1 MRREVRSLVERGE
14 LNVLLTTYTLF
25 ERESGAE
32 DCRFLR
38 SLWFEYLILDE
49 AHGIKNSKSSRYTQL
64 NRLRTNKRLLLSGTP
79 VQNDLQELLS
89 LLSFLMPE
97 EFNTTDCELL
107 LSAFGYDKRDK
118 GSRRCVSLEK
128 LRGVLAPFVLQRLKR
143 HVLTQLVEKKVE
155 HVYLEMTTFQR
166 EVYSGI
172 LLSAVAL
179 RERKKEAAQHE
190 AAVFDGVHL
199 GRRVLRVAAGA
210 GPGVSEIMS
219 ESVSDVVQLAEE
231 SGIWAGSAVLR
242 CGN

>member
-1 MRREVRSLVERGE
+1 
-14 LNVLLTTYTLF
+14 
-25 ERESGAE
+25 
-32 DCRFLR
+32 
-38 SLWFEYLILDE
+38 
-49 AHGIKNSKSSRYTQL
+49 
-64 NRLRTNKRLLLSGTP
+64 
-79 VQNDLQELLS
+79 
-89 LLSFLMPE
+89 MPE
-97 EFNTTDCELL
+97 VFNATDCEVL
-107 LSAFGYDKRDK
+107 LSAFGYAKRDK